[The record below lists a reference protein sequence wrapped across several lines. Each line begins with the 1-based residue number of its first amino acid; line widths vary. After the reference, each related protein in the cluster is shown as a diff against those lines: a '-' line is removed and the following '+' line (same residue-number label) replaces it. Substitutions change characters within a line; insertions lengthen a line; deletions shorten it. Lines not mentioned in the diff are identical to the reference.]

1 MVEVFSEVVP
11 LKILDGSF
19 KDIKDIQMETWAMLH
34 GLYYPSIL
42 YRFKVIW
49 YVTLYRVNGQKIWF
63 LPGGGF
69 GTSIIW
75 FASNA
80 AISFESSGTQ

>member
-1 MVEVFSEVVP
+1 MDQNVGKVVC
-11 LKILDGSF
+11 
-19 KDIKDIQMETWAMLH
+19 
-34 GLYYPSIL
+34 
-42 YRFKVIW
+42 V
-49 YVTLYRVNGQKIWF
+49 
-63 LPGGGF
+63 PGGGF